1 MNRDSIILY
10 VGAAFSL
17 LINLAILQY
26 LQFNEEN
33 CNNCTENREHQILGI
48 TTYLMFGVIA
58 LRVLTGQKFKESHP
72 VLLGGVLL
80 VSLTHFITL
89 YRYISEMLV
98 PDCKGCTDEWQRPLL
113 YYYTRI
119 MAVLFGIV
127 GVVAL
132 FAIGTTLILPRL
144 R

>member
-1 MNRDSIILY
+1 
-10 VGAAFSL
+10 
-17 LINLAILQY
+17 
-26 LQFNEEN
+26 
-33 CNNCTENREHQILGI
+33 
-48 TTYLMFGVIA
+48 
-58 LRVLTGQKFKESHP
+58 
-72 VLLGGVLL
+72 
-80 VSLTHFITL
+80 
-89 YRYISEMLV
+89 MLV